1 MNKKHVSMSFT
12 ALLATVLMFAVGCA
26 PSTHKLSDAAPPT
39 DEQLQDLRGRAPIF
53 DASGNRKTW
62 NDLLAATDHAD
73 VIILGETHDDA
84 TGHALQQAFFNDAL
98 ERRPG
103 TTLSME
109 MLDRSEQA
117 AVDDYLA
124 GIGGKESFYAG
135 ISSGNARKIARSY
148 LSGEIN
154 RATFEKRIFSLGW
167 PAWESNY
174 QPMIDAGK
182 KNGARVI
189 ASNTPWLRYTSIAN
203 KKGLTEL
210 RTLTP
215 AQQALVEVPPML
227 PAGEYRKRFF
237 DLMSGFANHSN
248 DDDAHGGGMD
258 EDMIL
263 GMYRAQC
270 VMDATMAAS
279 IVDHLNT
286 HGGPVVHLVGQFH
299 SDFNGGLIE
308 QLRFMKPD
316 VRVYNVSLQPVAAEE
331 LRDEDRSRA
340 DMIVYTGSL
349 NSM

>member
-1 MNKKHVSMSFT
+1 MSLFT
-12 ALLATVLMFAVGCA
+12 LGAALLTCVIGCT
-26 PSTHKLSDAAPPT
+26 PSSHKLTDGAPPT
-39 DEQLQDLRGRAPIF
+39 EEKLQDLCERAPVY
-53 DASGNRKTW
+53 DASGNHKTW
-62 NDLLAATDHAD
+62 NELLAACDNAD

-103 TTLSME
+103 AALSME

-124 GIGGKESFYAG
+124 GIGSKESFYAA
-135 ISSGNARKIARSY
+135 ISSGNARKVARSY
-148 LSGEIN
+148 LNGEID
-154 RATFEKRIFSLGW
+154 RDTFEKRIFSLGW
-167 PAWESNY
+167 PTWEANY
-174 QPMIDAGK
+174 QPMIDAAK
-182 KNGARVI
+182 RNGARVI
-189 ASNTPWLRYTSIAN
+189 ASNTPWLRYSSLAN
-203 KKGLTEL
+203 KKGLTAL

-215 AQQALVEVPPML
+215 AQQALVEVPAML

-237 DLMSGFANHSN
+237 DLMSGFADQAD
-248 DDDAHGGGMD
+248 DDDAHGGGMN

-279 IVDHLNT
+279 IVDHLNQ

-308 QLRFMKPD
+308 QLRFMKPG
-316 VRVYNVSLQPVAAEE
+316 VSIYNVSLQPVAAET
-331 LRDEDRSRA
+331 LRDEDRNRA
-340 DMIVYTGSL
+340 DMIVYTGGLHSR
-349 NSM
+349 